1 MRILLRILINA
12 IAIGAMLFL
21 LPERFDSNGGI
32 FGILVVA
39 VIFGLVNAFIRPIIK
54 FLSLPIT
61 CLTLGL
67 FTLVINA
74 GMLLLTAWFSGGYL
88 SINGGVLERF
98 WWAFVGA
105 IIISIVSGV
114 LSWFLPDDKG

>member
-1 MRILLRILINA
+1 MRILVRILINA

-21 LPERFDSNGGI
+21 LPEQFDSNGGI

-39 VIFGLVNAFIRPIIK
+39 IIFGLVNAFIRPIIK
-54 FLSLPIT
+54 LISLPIT

-74 GMLLLTAWFSGGYL
+74 AMIMLTAWFSGGYL
-88 SINGGVLERF
+88 SINGNVFEQFL
-98 WWAFVGA
+98 WAFIGA
-105 IIISIVSGV
+105 AIISIVSGV
-114 LSWFLPDDKG
+114 LNWFLPDDKD